1 MPSSRLSYARG
12 AARSSCGNATRRK
25 RHEDVQRS
33 PKGRTWKPW
42 MTVTLPS
49 KTLNYLIDRGSVVA
63 HPRWRVLQARRRR
76 PTENMCED
84 VCPLTW
90 TSAGAERIHG
100 HNPHAAEGRVSGDMQ
115 EDDTV
120 AMFYLGIY
128 SGHLCL
134 MDYELSADMIIGYL
148 SRSTS
153 V

>member
-1 MPSSRLSYARG
+1 
-12 AARSSCGNATRRK
+12 
-25 RHEDVQRS
+25 
-33 PKGRTWKPW
+33 

-49 KTLNYLIDRGSVVA
+49 ETQDCMRGGGSVVIL
-63 HPRWRVLQARRRR
+63 PRWRITQRRRRR
-76 PTENMCED
+76 PIENMCED
-84 VCPLTW
+84 VCLLTW
-90 TSAGAERIHG
+90 TNAGAERIHG